1 MLILF
6 FINTINT
13 ASAAEL
19 IDCGSAEYQQPVSKT
34 GLVSWA
40 KREIRQLKAK
50 AKNGV
55 HDEKK
60 CKKAMGFQGSAYC
73 QDPSDQQVKSD
84 LAGLISLCNKS
95 KKPKGKAILDCQHF
109 KSDATYPKIL
119 SWVNMSMYELDRMT
133 ERNLD
138 STCSK
143 IIKWAGAAHCKEPD
157 AKEPR
162 RMMTEIGNKCK
173 ARFKEIQDK
182 KAAAQLAQKKE
193 REEAKKNRRI
203 TAFPQSTYKGNKSS
217 LEKQIRQA
225 MLADR
230 NVTKSNEEMVK
241 VQAMGDWQ
249 YGNYADTKVPY
260 RKLVGTILWNDD
272 DKDGICAYSS
282 YKYIQTGSS
291 GNFGPL
297 RFKAFCINCPEG
309 WAKCQ

>member
-1 MLILF
+1 MMH
-6 FINTINT
+6 TV
-13 ASAAEL
+13 SAAKL
-19 IDCGSAEYQQPVSKT
+19 IDCGSAKYQQPVSKT

-40 KREIRQLKAK
+40 NREIRQLKAK

-55 HDEKK
+55 HDEKM
-60 CKKAMGFQGSAYC
+60 CEKAMGFQGSAYC
-73 QDPSDQQVKSD
+73 LDTSDQKVSTD
-84 LAGLISLCNKS
+84 LADLISLCNKS

-119 SWVNMSMYELDRMT
+119 SWVNMSMHELDKMT

-138 STCSK
+138 TTCSK

-157 AKEPR
+157 KQEPR
-162 RMMTEIGNKCK
+162 RMMTAIGNKCK

-182 KAAAQLAQKKE
+182 KAAALLAQKKE
-193 REEAKKNRRI
+193 KEEAKKNRRI

-260 RKLVGTILWNDD
+260 RKLIGTILWNDD

-282 YKYIQTGSS
+282 YKFIQTGSTS
-291 GNFGPL
+291 GGFSPL
-297 RFKAFCINCPEG
+297 KFKAFCINCPEG